1 MLHLYTGG
9 FVYIEG
15 GTFEVVRWEQIEKII
30 YHKTLPI
37 SSPPFCHIYL
47 TTNDKLAI
55 SGYIHEKGTIELTL
69 NEYISEKI
77 YLDKKEKDKD
87 KYIDIGHL
95 AD

>member
-1 MLHLYTGG
+1 MRLCVGNKLRKLSTIKHCP
-9 FVYIEG
+9 FHPRH
-15 GTFEVVRWEQIEKII
+15 FA
-30 YHKTLPI
+30 I
-37 SSPPFCHIYL
+37 STL